1 MSSITN
7 PILKKREG
15 FARNISHTRNFKT
28 MIMDDGPKLLEFKS
42 IPNKIY
48 VKTRND
54 FVQQLCATGK
64 IGSY

>member
-28 MIMDDGPKLLEFKS
+28 MIMDDGPKLLELKS

-54 FVQQLCATGK
+54 FV
-64 IGSY
+64 